1 MEDNEMNQDQYNQN
15 QENQYQ
21 NQEYQKQEYQEYQ
34 NPNQN
39 FNQNQNQYQNTQGA
53 YNHQPKPF
61 LPSYDVNAFSILAL
75 VMGVMGLSTESSLV
89 GGILAIVFSEMA
101 KKRVRPTDTLG
112 IKFAKAGLVLGII
125 SLVFTGLGFIG
136 NVIGLTSELFSD
148 FYYYF

>member
-1 MEDNEMNQDQYNQN
+1 MEDNYN
-15 QENQYQ
+15 
-21 NQEYQKQEYQEYQ
+21 
-34 NPNQN
+34 P
-39 FNQNQNQYQNTQGA
+39 NQNQYQNTQGA

-75 VMGVMGLSTESSLV
+75 VMGVMGLITESSLV

-125 SLVFTGLGFIG
+125 SLVFTGLGFVG